1 MLNTQAQVSR
11 TGLCSGNSQLIENI
25 LPSTICSTDI
35 YDKLLNEC
43 HFDNMIHRS
52 NPVPRA
58 VCIQGIIEDDG
69 SYPLYRHPVDIQL
82 ILHSYTQ
89 TVQSIADYLSNYMNQ
104 RFNHALIQHY
114 RTANDN
120 ISSHS
125 DKTLDIIK
133 NSLIVS
139 LSLYQNPSG
148 SIRTMTLTNKI
159 KSTDVQLVPLPHNS
173 LFVLDLQSNIDYLH
187 AINKD
192 SKQVQSADNNP
203 RISLTF
209 RSIGTFV
216 NSNKQLWGQGA
227 IHKTKD
233 ELVYT
238 ANRFS
243 TMNDIDTVKAEWSR
257 LKKAFD
263 AENLN
268 GFDWEYYYGNGFD
281 IIDKSSLIESYK
293 RTTVS
298 NENDDQDFVT

>member
-1 MLNTQAQVSR
+1 MDLKRVRVPGLEDLLYMRCNITELLNTQAQLSR

-25 LPSTICSTDI
+25 LPSTICSTNI

-69 SYPLYRHPVDIQL
+69 SYLLYRHSVDIQL

-120 ISSHS
+120 ILSHS

-133 NSLIVS
+133 NSLI
-139 LSLYQNPSG
+139 
-148 SIRTMTLTNKI
+148 
-159 KSTDVQLVPLPHNS
+159 
-173 LFVLDLQSNIDYLH
+173 
-187 AINKD
+187 
-192 SKQVQSADNNP
+192 
-203 RISLTF
+203 
-209 RSIGTFV
+209 
-216 NSNKQLWGQGA
+216 
-227 IHKTKD
+227 D
-233 ELVYT
+233 ELLYA

-257 LKKAFD
+257 LKNAFD

-268 GFDWEYYYGNGFD
+268 DFDWEYYYENGFD
-281 IIDKSSLIESYK
+281 IIDKSSLMESYK
-293 RTTVS
+293 RTAVS
-298 NENDDQDFVT
+298 KENDDQDFVT